1 MNADL
6 TATPV
11 FENGQVTGWQLCDKS
26 QKTTT
31 TTAPASDQCGNGKS
45 SSPYPK
51 LDFPKGTS
59 DHHIPITIDSGNVI
73 TFAQTNPLWIQQDT
87 KPTSPI
93 VSPTSQIDP
102 AKIQGAGTTTLKFQD
117 KNSEAMLL
125 KYQLNFAGGNGLM
138 AIDPDIQNG
147 GKGMPWYQS
156 SVVLV
161 LAGAIA
167 LMLLAL
173 IGMRWRA
180 NVARQSGTGSN

>member
-1 MNADL
+1 MDADL
-6 TATPV
+6 TATPTI
-11 FENGQVTGWQLCDKS
+11 ENGQVTGWQLCDNTT
-26 QKTTT
+26 KTTA
-31 TTAPASDQCGNGKS
+31 TTANKDCGNGKS

-51 LDFPKGTS
+51 LNFAKGTA
-59 DHHIPITIDSGNVI
+59 DHHVSITIDSGNGI

-147 GKGMPWYQS
+147 GKGMPWYES

-167 LMLLAL
+167 LMLLVW

-180 NVARQSGTGSN
+180 NVARQSGTGSD